1 MSDKETEDGIIT
13 VVLHRM
19 IDQRL
24 PRALALKDYVDNGG
38 LLSEQDI
45 LFLQQVFDD
54 SSHINSH
61 MDLKNHTELIEIA
74 GKMATLYHDITS
86 KALEN
91 EKHAK

>member
-1 MSDKETEDGIIT
+1 MSDKETEEGIIT
-13 VVLHRM
+13 VVLQRM
-19 IDQRL
+19 VHQRL
-24 PRALALKDYVDNGG
+24 PRALALKEHVDNGG

-54 SSHINSH
+54 SQHINSH
-61 MDLKNHTELIEIA
+61 MDLKDHPELIEIV

-91 EKHAK
+91 ERNA